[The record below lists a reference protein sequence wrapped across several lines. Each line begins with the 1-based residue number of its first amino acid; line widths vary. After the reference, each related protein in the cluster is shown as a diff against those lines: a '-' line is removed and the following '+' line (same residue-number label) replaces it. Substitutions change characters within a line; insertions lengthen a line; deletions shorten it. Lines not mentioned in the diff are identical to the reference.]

1 MAQAKKAVAFKNAVI
16 DVKDGTI
23 TEFTKDE
30 TNVYKLDDILAAEW
44 DGVEGI
50 SLTIQ
55 QSYDLPPIE
64 D

>member
-30 TNVYKLDDILAAEW
+30 TNVYKLEDILAEW

>member
-30 TNVYKLDDILAAEW
+30 TNVYKLEDILAEW
-44 DGVEGI
+44 DGVEGT

>member
-30 TNVYKLDDILAAEW
+30 TNVYKLDDILAEW

-50 SLTIQ
+50 LLTIQ
-55 QSYDLPPIE
+55 QSYDLLPIE

>member
-23 TEFTKDE
+23 TEFIKDE
-30 TNVYKLDDILAAEW
+30 TNVYKLDDILAEW

>member
-30 TNVYKLDDILAAEW
+30 TNVYKREDILAEW

>member
-30 TNVYKLDDILAAEW
+30 TNVYKLDDILAEW
-44 DGVEGI
+44 DGVKGI

>member
-30 TNVYKLDDILAAEW
+30 TNVYKLDDILAEW

-55 QSYDLPPIE
+55 QSYDLLPIE

>member
-1 MAQAKKAVAFKNAVI
+1 MAQAEKAVAFKNAVI

-30 TNVYKLDDILAAEW
+30 TNVYKLDDILAEW
-44 DGVEGI
+44 DGVDGI

>member
-30 TNVYKLDDILAAEW
+30 TNVYKLDDILAEW

>member
-23 TEFTKDE
+23 TEFTKNE
-30 TNVYKLDDILAAEW
+30 TNVYKLNDILAEW
-44 DGVEGI
+44 DGVDGI

>member
-30 TNVYKLDDILAAEW
+30 TNVYKLNDILAEW

>member
-16 DVKDGTI
+16 DVKDSTI

-30 TNVYKLDDILAAEW
+30 TNVYKLDDILAEW

>member
-30 TNVYKLDDILAAEW
+30 TNVYKLNDILAEW
-44 DGVEGI
+44 DGVDGI

>member
-30 TNVYKLDDILAAEW
+30 TNVYKLDDILAEW

-55 QSYDLPPIE
+55 QSHDLPPIE

>member
-30 TNVYKLDDILAAEW
+30 TNVYKLEDVLAEW

-55 QSYDLPPIE
+55 QTCDIPPVE

>member
-23 TEFTKDE
+23 TEYNKDDTK
-30 TNVYKLDDILAAEW
+30 VYKLEDVLADW
-44 DGVEGI
+44 DGVEGV

-55 QSYDLPPIE
+55 QAYDIPPCE

>member
-30 TNVYKLDDILAAEW
+30 TNVYKLDDILAEW

-55 QSYDLPPIE
+55 QSYDLPSIE

>member
-30 TNVYKLDDILAAEW
+30 TNVYKLDDILAEW
-44 DGVEGI
+44 DGVDGI

>member
-30 TNVYKLDDILAAEW
+30 TNVYKLDDILAEW

-55 QSYDLPPIE
+55 QSYDLPPVE

>member
-30 TNVYKLDDILAAEW
+30 TNVYKLYDILAEW

>member
-16 DVKDGTI
+16 DVKDGII

-30 TNVYKLDDILAAEW
+30 TNVYKLDDILAEW

>member
-30 TNVYKLDDILAAEW
+30 TNVYKLEDILAEW

-55 QSYDLPPIE
+55 QSYDLPPVE